1 MKHEICDACETVR
14 HCSQHGCIPLQPQV
28 LKPCRSPYCECT
40 PGQCSHP
47 GCYDA
52 RSEPFAH
59 PKQTTPNTA
68 KPTKMDLQQILD
80 QTPRLRAWANIGP
93 VQHAE
98 LEQFAQLILNSQ
110 AQALTADGVLVE
122 AGDPVWVLSS
132 LRVPMPTTVRKLQAY
147 TTYTLF
153 GPVPVCESW
162 STREAAENYRKHNQ

>member
-1 MKHEICDACETVR
+1 MNLE
-14 HCSQHGCIPLQPQV
+14 
-28 LKPCRSPYCECT
+28 
-40 PGQCSHP
+40 
-47 GCYDA
+47 
-52 RSEPFAH
+52 
-59 PKQTTPNTA
+59 
-68 KPTKMDLQQILD
+68 QILD
-80 QTPRLRAWANIGP
+80 QTPRLRAWADIGP

-98 LEQFAQLILNSQ
+98 LAQFAQLLLNSQ
-110 AQALTADGVLVE
+110 AQALTVDGVLVE